1 MLQIL
6 TLLANT
12 APAEEAQGLAAL
24 GIDPLTILAQGVTF
38 VIFFLIIKKFAFTKV
53 VDTLEKRR
61 TTIEESLNKA
71 EELHQQNEDAEKRV
85 SALLHEARTEAD
97 TIIGKSHEEAGSII
111 QEAEDAAVNKAEK
124 IIADGKLQIEN
135 EVIKAREALKKETL
149 TLVAEATEAV
159 LGERVDIKKHE
170 ALVRKA
176 LSESKK

>member
-1 MLQIL
+1 M
-6 TLLANT
+6 
-12 APAEEAQGLAAL
+12 
-24 GIDPLTILAQGVTF
+24 
-38 VIFFLIIKKFAFTKV
+38 
-53 VDTLEKRR
+53 
-61 TTIEESLNKA
+61 
-71 EELHQQNEDAEKRV
+71 

-170 ALVRKA
+170 VLVRKA